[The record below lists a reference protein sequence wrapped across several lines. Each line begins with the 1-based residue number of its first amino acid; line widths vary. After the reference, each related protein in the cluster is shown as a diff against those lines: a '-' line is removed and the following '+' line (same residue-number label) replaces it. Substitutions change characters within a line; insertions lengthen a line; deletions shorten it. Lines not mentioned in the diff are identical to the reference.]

1 MPRPWLSA
9 AVSVLVCFCT
19 CPDRPVADRLAE
31 ALVAEGLAACVNV
44 VPGLHS
50 VYRWQG
56 AVERSD
62 ETLLLIKTTQEALPA
77 LSARI
82 VALHPYELPELIAV
96 ETRGGLPEYLDWVT
110 AQTRDGSE

>member
-1 MPRPWLSA
+1 MA
-9 AVSVLVCFCT
+9 VLVCFCT
-19 CPDRPVADRLAE
+19 CPDREVADGLAG

-56 AVERSD
+56 AIERSD
-62 ETLLLIKTTQEALPA
+62 ETLLLIKTTQAGLPA

-82 VALHPYELPELIAV
+82 VELHPYELPEVVAV
-96 ETRGGLPEYLDWVT
+96 EVAGGLSAYLDWV
-110 AQTRDGSE
+110 AEQVACDEAAPAPRERP

>member
-1 MPRPWLSA
+1 MGI
-9 AVSVLVCFCT
+9 LVCFCT

-31 ALVAEGLAACVNV
+31 ALVGEGLAACVNV

-56 AVERSD
+56 AIERSD
-62 ETLLLIKTTQEALPA
+62 ETLLLIKTTRAGLPA

-82 VALHPYELPELIAV
+82 VELHPYELPEVVAV
-96 ETRGGLPEYLDWVT
+96 EVAGGLSAYLDWVE
-110 AQTRDGSE
+110 QESR